1 VEYPENNYF
10 FGGSK
15 DTIVPLE
22 ISVDIPTAFQESLG
36 SATAT
41 GINTGDEATHRST
54 FLASLYG
61 MRNDPTSNILAWF
74 ANN

>member
-22 ISVDIPTAFQESLG
+22 ISVDIPMAFQESLG
-36 SATAT
+36 STT
-41 GINTGDEATHRST
+41 VKGINTGDGATHSST

-61 MRNDPTSNILAWF
+61 MRNEPTNNILAWF
-74 ANN
+74 ASN